1 MQDDYENIEFYPLT
15 EAQTRQYIDADSVWR
30 ALGDARQ
37 AAREV
42 RGSMAWRT
50 QAGRRYLLRV
60 AASGA
65 QTSLGP
71 ASAENEQ
78 IYERFMARKAAVEA
92 RLKQLRDTVKLQ
104 ARMNRALR
112 VGRTPGV
119 VVDALNAL
127 QQAGLEEH
135 FLTVGTHALYA
146 YETAC
151 GVRVQSEATATQ
163 DIDLLLDTRKH
174 LRFVTT
180 MQRLDT
186 SLLGIFQRIDK
197 TFSLRAD
204 QRYTAVNASGF
215 EIDVIRRPAE
225 TRAGSDPH
233 PLRVSDHEDD
243 FWAVQVSTGQALL
256 DGGRF
261 TQTVVASNGSM
272 ATMHAAEPRTFI
284 RVKRSLSER
293 PDRDP
298 LKARKD
304 RLQAEVVQRLWDGE
318 GLQYIASSG
327 SQ

>member
-1 MQDDYENIEFYPLT
+1 MKGAEFPLL
-15 EAQTRQYIDADSVWR
+15 IDVSLTIAN
-30 ALGDARQ
+30 APK
-37 AAREV
+37 
-42 RGSMAWRT
+42 
-50 QAGRRYLLRV
+50 
-60 AASGA
+60 
-65 QTSLGP
+65 TSLGP
-71 ASAENEQ
+71 VSAENEQ
-78 IYERFMARKAAVEA
+78 IYERFMARKAATEA

-104 ARMNRALR
+104 VRMNRALR

-151 GVRVQSEATATQ
+151 GVRVQPEATATQ

-180 MQRLDT
+180 MQQLDT
-186 SLLGIFQRIDK
+186 SLLGIFQTVDK
-197 TFSLRAD
+197 TFSLRPD
-204 QRYTAVNASGF
+204 QRYTAVNAAGF
-215 EIDVIRRPAE
+215 EIEVIRRSAE
-225 TRAGSDPH
+225 TRAGSDP
-233 PLRVSDHEDD
+233 
-243 FWAVQVSTGQALL
+243 QTLL

-272 ATMHAAEPRTFI
+272 ATMHAAEPRAFI

-304 RLQAEVVQRLWDGE
+304 RLQAEVVQRLWDDE
-318 GLQYIASSG
+318 GLQYIVARG